1 MFDKMWLL
9 IVVFCALWRKN
20 NPFRKCLKNESTWIF
35 FVGCGEG
42 PSLPDACP
50 DLRARQQHRLQAAV
64 PDTHRLRHPE
74 LPVRATQ
81 GSRLLPL
88 NGHHAQVSQVFFC
101 LPFCE
106 KKLSI
111 CHESQSMTFV
121 RDRDEIVLLRSFQ
134 QLKFVQNYKDTYK
147 DTVRWAVLSAEVP
160 RRQSTPS
167 KNNWPWICVC

>member
-1 MFDKMWLL
+1 MFDKLWIL

-106 KKLSI
+106 KNHRFAMKANQWLLSGIERKLFS
-111 CHESQSMTFV
+111 FV
-121 RDRDEIVLLRSFQ
+121 PSSNL
-134 QLKFVQNYKDTYK
+134 N
-147 DTVRWAVLSAEVP
+147 LSRTTKIHTRTLSGEP
-160 RRQSTPS
+160 
-167 KNNWPWICVC
+167 C

>member
-1 MFDKMWLL
+1 MFDKLWIL

-88 NGHHAQVSQVFFC
+88 NGHHAQVSQFFSVC
-101 LPFCE
+101 LFA
-106 KKLSI
+106 KKNHQSP
-111 CHESQSMTFV
+111 SMTFV

-147 DTVRWAVLSAEVP
+147 DTVRWAVLSAK
-160 RRQSTPS
+160 TPS
-167 KNNWPWICVC
+167 KNNWPWICVCKNT